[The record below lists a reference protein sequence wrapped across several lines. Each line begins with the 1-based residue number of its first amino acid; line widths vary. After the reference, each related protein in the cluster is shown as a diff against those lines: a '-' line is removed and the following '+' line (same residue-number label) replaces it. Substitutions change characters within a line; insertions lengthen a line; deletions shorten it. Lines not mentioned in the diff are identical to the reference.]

1 MARKKELDTFA
12 GRMAHLAAEAG
23 LKKGER
29 TRRQLKL
36 AAAQCLETTP
46 VGQLNMDQV
55 AAEAGVSRP
64 TIYQYFR
71 SIDEIVTEVLGE
83 FRKMTLETL
92 SQAAG
97 GDTVEES
104 IFLTHYAYV
113 LHYANNAALMERVR
127 ELMSVAPDMLLERQ
141 RINALW
147 TRRILTRIRASME
160 SESAESEQALELR
173 IHCLGSMVDDVL
185 REAFV
190 VRNPAFALA
199 CKDAK
204 AFAQELTAIW
214 QRVLLPVARQD
225 DGAHMHAR
233 SRASKVRR
241 KPVRVDDVSEA

>member
-29 TRRQLKL
+29 TRRQLKV

-83 FRKMTLETL
+83 FRTMTLETL

-127 ELMSVAPDMLLERQ
+127 ELMSIAPDMLLERQ

-147 TRRILTRIRASME
+147 TRRILTRIRASTE
-160 SESAESEQALELR
+160 CAESEQALELR

-214 QRVLLPVARQD
+214 QRVLLPVAHQGGDARARVGKARSKRPRD
-225 DGAHMHAR
+225 PDGAVDA
-233 SRASKVRR
+233 AS
-241 KPVRVDDVSEA
+241 